1 MWKFASKFM
10 SFTYT
15 SHVLNKTAFTC
26 GKKWI
31 YVFKA
36 SELYTWRLLLAFVI
50 FISLVIS
57 FYFKE
62 LHCCFLE
69 GFCCYC
75 FFNNSENQAQD
86 FMHSKQALYHWAI
99 CLPALMVLL
108 FFRCNRLRSILIV
121 FPKLNQFCFVIIKNL
136 KAVELTVKFLLLVSS
151 CRHSPFL
158 KYQECF
164 DFFWTE
170 LTNLHYNNYNSF

>member
-1 MWKFASKFM
+1 M

-15 SHVLNKTAFTC
+15 SHVLNKTAFICEKSKFMVLKQVNFILKDYYWLLSFLLVLSSLFTL
-26 GKKWI
+26 KSFI
-31 YVFKA
+31 AVFFL
-36 SELYTWRLLLAFVI
+36 EDFC
-50 FISLVIS
+50 
-57 FYFKE
+57 
-62 LHCCFLE
+62 CCFS
-69 GFCCYC
+69 
-75 FFNNSENQAQD
+75 NSENQAQD
-86 FMHSKQALYHWAI
+86 LMHSKQALYHWAT

-136 KAVELTVKFLLLVSS
+136 KAVELTIKFFLLVSS
-151 CRHSPFL
+151 CLHSLLL

-170 LTNLHYNNYNSF
+170 LTNLHYNDYNSF